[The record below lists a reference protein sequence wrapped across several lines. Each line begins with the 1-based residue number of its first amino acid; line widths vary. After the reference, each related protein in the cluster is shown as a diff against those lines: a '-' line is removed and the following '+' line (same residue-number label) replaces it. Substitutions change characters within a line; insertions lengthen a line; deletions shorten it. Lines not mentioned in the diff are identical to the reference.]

1 MSKFAQIHVLKVNFT
16 IFGALPVEVWASF
29 PTLEKLSIII
39 YPYDEIRE
47 LEHTQCY
54 ELRFIKPQRGSIH
67 GNRAG
72 WVLRH
77 TKLALGAV
85 DAVKYST
92 WPMPEIEVLVRK
104 AGKKEDRLVD
114 AYWTDDVETFKKAKG
129 WDSDAEEDVDHDS
142 DEYNDEDCWYPQAKA
157 SQVGHER
164 LWSVVDTAPPTHT
177 SGGRK
182 DEGNWES
189 DIETEGA
196 ADLSKRPRAPMRRA

>member
-157 SQVGHER
+157 VMKHHVSIDDIKKLKHYYLPSR
-164 LWSVVDTAPPTHT
+164 RSVMNVC
-177 SGGRK
+177 GR
-182 DEGNWES
+182 W
-189 DIETEGA
+189 
-196 ADLSKRPRAPMRRA
+196 